1 MQNQLVLRLMEAGGD
16 GTEEEG
22 MRQADLVFWYM
33 EEQTRKGLLE
43 SDAQAEQEMDLLFK
57 VINHLIRKVHV
68 LAVSFTPDPNPGESD
83 ADYKSRAQVERVLT
97 LHEGFNPD
105 P

>member
-1 MQNQLVLRLMEAGGD
+1 MKQPPLPLS
-16 GTEEEG
+16 
-22 MRQADLVFWYM
+22 RQATTTWLKQ
-33 EEQTRKGLLE
+33 QTWHCAWRRK
-43 SDAQAEQEMDLLFK
+43 S
-57 VINHLIRKVHV
+57 HV

-83 ADYKSRAQVERVLT
+83 ADYQSRVQEERVLT